1 MTAKAAAGFT
11 PDERT
16 LLLAVKGV
24 GPTVVARFEQ
34 LGIASLAA
42 LARADADE
50 LVRSIAAHVGSSCW
64 RNSPQARRAVADAIE
79 AARGAPS
86 GGRAGP

>member
-1 MTAKAAAGFT
+1 MARKAGAGFT
-11 PDERT
+11 PDERA

-34 LGIASLAA
+34 LGITTLAA

-64 RNSPQARRAVADAIE
+64 RNSPQARRAAADAME
-79 AARGAPS
+79 AAR
-86 GGRAGP
+86 RARP